1 MPSLPSLTLTLTLT
15 LTLIGSQVYAVLTK
29 VCAVRRLKGIVQ
41 ASLPSLLPRCVGRYR
56 FKWTT

>member
-1 MPSLPSLTLTLTLT
+1 MPSLPSLTLNLTLT

-41 ASLPSLLPRCVGRYR
+41 ASLPSLLPSL
-56 FKWTT
+56 